1 MAKKF
6 LKTII
11 STGMIAAS
19 VLALS
24 GCATKSAA
32 NKGNTAGSTIKIGVN
47 MELSGAVAGYGE
59 QEKQGVELAVKQI
72 NAAGGIKVGNS
83 KKKITAIYRDNKSS
97 TSGAASVAAQL
108 ANSDKAVAIV
118 GPATTNDGTASIPNV
133 TKAGVPMVGPSA
145 TDPNFTLQKMAAFK
159 SMFSALV
166 SPMPSRVKKQ
176 QSLLT
181 IP

>member
-72 NAAGGIKVGNS
+72 NAAGW
-83 KKKITAIYRDNKSS
+83 
-97 TSGAASVAAQL
+97 
-108 ANSDKAVAIV
+108 
-118 GPATTNDGTASIPNV
+118 
-133 TKAGVPMVGPSA
+133 
-145 TDPNFTLQKMAAFK
+145 
-159 SMFSALV
+159 
-166 SPMPSRVKKQ
+166 Q
-176 QSLLT
+176 QQEEDHGDLS
-181 IP
+181 

>member
-47 MELSGAVAGYGE
+47 MELSGAVA
-59 QEKQGVELAVKQI
+59 
-72 NAAGGIKVGNS
+72 
-83 KKKITAIYRDNKSS
+83 R
-97 TSGAASVAAQL
+97 
-108 ANSDKAVAIV
+108 
-118 GPATTNDGTASIPNV
+118 
-133 TKAGVPMVGPSA
+133 
-145 TDPNFTLQKMAAFK
+145 
-159 SMFSALV
+159 
-166 SPMPSRVKKQ
+166 R
-176 QSLLT
+176 
-181 IP
+181 

>member
-118 GPATTNDGTASIPNV
+118 GPQPLTTARH
-133 TKAGVPMVGPSA
+133 
-145 TDPNFTLQKMAAFK
+145 
-159 SMFSALV
+159 
-166 SPMPSRVKKQ
+166 PSRM
-176 QSLLT
+176 
-181 IP
+181 